1 MIKRNLDLHEQV
13 KTSQDTDMSTKII
26 KENADIF
33 SDFLFK
39 TSISERREKYEK
51 NL

>member
-1 MIKRNLDLHEQV
+1 MIKRNLDLHAA
-13 KTSQDTDMSTKII
+13 KTSQDTDISTKII